1 MAARQE
7 QVSGLLIFGVPI
19 AMGLNTMLKLLQGLI
34 IEAVEVEFWFT
45 CSFQV
50 ERSLICLCI

>member
-34 IEAVEVEFWFT
+34 IEAVEVEF

>member
-19 AMGLNTMLKLLQGLI
+19 AMGLNTMLKLLQGL
-34 IEAVEVEFWFT
+34 EAVEVEFWFT